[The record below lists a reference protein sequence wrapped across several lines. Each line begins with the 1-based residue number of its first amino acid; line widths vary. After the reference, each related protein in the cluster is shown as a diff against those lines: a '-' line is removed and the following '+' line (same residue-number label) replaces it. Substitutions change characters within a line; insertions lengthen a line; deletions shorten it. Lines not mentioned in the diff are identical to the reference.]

1 MATRVTLRTWRK
13 LSQLL
18 FLCLFLLLFRLTDY
32 SGLDEIPYAVN
43 IFFRWDPL
51 IAITVLFA
59 TKTFVAILLPSLFII
74 GLTVVFG
81 RVFCGWICPM
91 GTLLDGAGKVIQSQ
105 AKPNSSLRPVKY
117 ILLAIILTSSLFGLQ
132 LVGFLDP
139 FSILVR
145 GVTLGVDPVFNL
157 LASGFFDPI
166 YRYAPQWLSN
176 LSEPIYTL
184 MKDSVLPHK
193 QSFFQLSTLSTCIL
207 IAVVALEKLGKRF
220 WCRNL
225 CPLGALLA
233 LFSRFSVFRRF
244 PGRSCKDCQHCSPS
258 CRMDAF
264 DLESRY
270 IRHEECNLCMDCVD
284 DCVKQPSRFRFAQP
298 DNRLQIDM
306 SRRAFLG
313 AGLAGITL
321 PLLSKVSVG
330 DKMPRPTLLRPPGV
344 TAEAEFFSKCVR
356 CGECMKVCIQ
366 NALQPCFM
374 ESGYEGMFTPRL
386 IPRLGYC
393 EFNCTLC
400 GQVCPTGAIRKLNH
414 PEKKA
419 FVIGVALFDKARC
432 LPFADHSPCIV
443 CEEHCPTHDKA
454 IKFKKVTVINR
465 KGEFVELMQPYVIP
479 ELCVGCGICE
489 NKCPLSGHS
498 AIRVLSTRL
507 PSGGDE
513 FGYGAYSATKNVQH
527 RILS

>member
-1 MATRVTLRTWRK
+1 MAPRVTLRTWRK
-13 LSQLL
+13 FSQLL
-18 FLCLFLLLFRLTDY
+18 FLGLFLLLFRLTDY
-32 SGLDEIPYAVN
+32 SGLDELPYAVN

-51 IAITVLFA
+51 IAATVLLA
-59 TKTFVAILLPSLFII
+59 TKTFAAILLPSLYII

-91 GTLLDGAGKVIQSQ
+91 GTLLDGIGKVIPSQS
-105 AKPNSSLRPVKY
+105 KPNNSLRPVKY
-117 ILLAIILTSSLFGLQ
+117 ILLVLVLMSSLFGLQ

-157 LASGFFDPI
+157 LVSGFFDPI

-176 LSEPIYTL
+176 LTEPIYTL

-193 QSFFQLSTLSTCIL
+193 QSFFQLSTLSTSIL
-207 IAVVALEKLGKRF
+207 ITVVALEKIGKRF
-220 WCRNL
+220 WCRNF

-233 LFSRFSVFRRF
+233 IFSRFSLFRRF
-244 PGRSCKDCQHCSPS
+244 PRRSCRDCQDCAPS
-258 CRMDAF
+258 CRMNAF
-264 DLESRY
+264 DLENRQL
-270 IRHEECNLCMDCVD
+270 RHEECNLCMDCVD
-284 DCVKQPSRFRFAQP
+284 DCVKQPSQFRFSRPGNQ
-298 DNRLQIDM
+298 LQIDM
-306 SRRAFLG
+306 SRRAFIG

-321 PLLSKVSVG
+321 PLLSKVNAG
-330 DKMPRPTLLRPPGV
+330 DKMPRPTLLRPPGA
-344 TAEAEFFSKCVR
+344 TAETEFFSKCVR

-400 GQVCPTGAIRKLNH
+400 GQVCPTGAIRKLT
-414 PEKKA
+414 PSEKKA
-419 FVIGVALFDKARC
+419 FVIGVAVFDKARC
-432 LPFADHSPCIV
+432 LPFADRSPCIV

-465 KGEFVELMQPYVIP
+465 KGESVELMQPYVIP
-479 ELCVGCGICE
+479 ELCIGCGICE

-498 AIRVLSTRL
+498 AVRVLSTRK
-507 PSGGDE
+507 PSGEDE
-513 FGYGAYSATKNVQH
+513 FGYGAYSAIKNVQQD
-527 RILS
+527 ILS

>member
-1 MATRVTLRTWRK
+1 MASRVTLRTWRK

-18 FLCLFLLLFRLTDY
+18 FLGLFFVLFRLTDY

-51 IAITVLFA
+51 IAATVLLA
-59 TKTFVAILLPSLFII
+59 TKTFTAILLPSLFVIA
-74 GLTVVFG
+74 LTMVFG

-91 GTLLDGAGKVIQSQ
+91 GTILDGAGKIIHPQ
-105 AKPNSSLRPVKY
+105 ARPNSSLLNIKY
-117 ILLAIILTSSLFGLQ
+117 ILLALLLTSSLFGLQ

-145 GVTLGVDPVFNL
+145 GVTLGVDPAFNL
-157 LASGFFDPI
+157 LVSGFFDPI
-166 YRYAPQWLSN
+166 YLHGPQWLSN
-176 LSEPIYTL
+176 LSEPLYSL
-184 MKDSVLPHK
+184 LKESVLPYR
-193 QSFFQLSTLSTCIL
+193 QSFFQLSTLSASIL
-207 IAVVALEKLGKRF
+207 IAVIALEKLGKRF

-233 LFSRFSVFRRF
+233 LFSRISIFRRF
-244 PGRSCKDCQHCSPS
+244 PGRSCKDCQDCAPS
-258 CRMDAF
+258 CRMNAF
-264 DLESRY
+264 DLESRLM
-270 IRHEECNLCMDCVD
+270 RHEECNLCMDCVD
-284 DCVKQPSRFRFAQP
+284 DCVRQPSRFRFSLP
-298 DNRLQIDM
+298 NNRLQINM
-306 SRRAFLG
+306 SRRAFIG

-321 PLLSKVSVG
+321 PLLSKVNATA
-330 DKMPRPTLLRPPGV
+330 KMPSPTLLRPPG
-344 TAEAEFFSKCVR
+344 ALSDAEFFSECVR

-400 GQVCPTGAIRKLNH
+400 GQVCPTGAIPKLSQ
-414 PEKKA
+414 PEKQA
-419 FVIGVALFDKARC
+419 FVIGLAVFDKVRC

-454 IKFKKVTVINR
+454 IKFKEVTVINR
-465 KGEFVELMQPYVIP
+465 KGESVELMQPYVIP
-479 ELCVGCGICE
+479 ELCIGCGICE
-489 NKCPLSGHS
+489 NKCPLPGHS
-498 AIRVLSTRL
+498 AIRVFNTSS
-507 PSGGDE
+507 PSE
-513 FGYGAYSATKNVQH
+513 ENNFGYGAHSTTKNMVQKF
-527 RILS
+527 LS